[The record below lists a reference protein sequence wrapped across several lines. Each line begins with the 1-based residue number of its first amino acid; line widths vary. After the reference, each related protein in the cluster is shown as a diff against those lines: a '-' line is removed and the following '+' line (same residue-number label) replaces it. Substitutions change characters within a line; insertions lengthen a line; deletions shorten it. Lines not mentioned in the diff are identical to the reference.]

1 MNDYTAN
8 EIEIK
13 NGGELVEKFCL
24 RPKHYAAL
32 RLMICGL
39 VGKYAKK

>member
-13 NGGELVEKFCL
+13 NGGELVEKVLFATKALCQ
-24 RPKHYAAL
+24 PKSNLAP
-32 RLMICGL
+32 
-39 VGKYAKK
+39 